1 MKSPSGLAVL
11 TSSSVETL
19 GFVVEAFLPLEP
31 KRVDQHSIKSGEQE
45 EKKKKMLVSLTSKRK

>member
-31 KRVDQHSIKSGEQE
+31 KPVDQHSIKSGEQE
-45 EKKKKMLVSLTSKRK
+45 EKKKNVSESYK